1 MDEQGKTRTV
11 TFDDLLADPLQQFD
25 LRSELLASIVSYAAA
40 RPAAAATTAFT
51 QTPDA
56 ARPEYLWL
64 DLPAA
69 TTAA

>member
-1 MDEQGKTRTV
+1 MPREV
-11 TFDDLLADPLQQFD
+11 ADRMCSTKANMQDAMQQFD
-25 LRSELLASIVSYAAA
+25 LRSELLTSIVSYAAA
-40 RPAAAATTAFT
+40 RSAAAAPTAFT
-51 QTPDA
+51 QTSDT